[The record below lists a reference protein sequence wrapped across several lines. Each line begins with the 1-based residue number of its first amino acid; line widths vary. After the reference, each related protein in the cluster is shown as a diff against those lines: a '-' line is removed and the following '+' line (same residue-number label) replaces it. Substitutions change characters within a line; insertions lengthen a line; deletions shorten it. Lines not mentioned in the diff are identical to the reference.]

1 MAQCLGQGRSKPA
14 LVGSFA
20 NLVCVSVKEACVQRT
35 CDGCD
40 DEFESKESSN
50 FLSVEIE
57 KGVTLDGWAHRQ
69 EERVEHRC
77 ETGKCTCKSST
88 RRLSLSSV
96 PEVLFVHLKRFACSS
111 DQPSKIDT
119 EVCCLLSYM
128 ERVSQVCTR
137 SLLSWPP
144 SC

>member
-1 MAQCLGQGRSKPA
+1 MAQCHGRSKPA

-20 NLVCVSVKEACVQRT
+20 KLVCVSVKDACVRRT

-40 DEFESKESSN
+40 DESESKESSN

-57 KGVTLDGWAHRQ
+57 KGVTLDGWAQRK
-69 EERVEHRC
+69 EEFAEYRR
-77 ETGKCTCKSST
+77 ETGKCTCKTST
-88 RRLSLSSV
+88 LRLSQSLV
-96 PEVLFVHLKRFACSS
+96 PDVLFVQLKRFAYGGG
-111 DQPSKIDT
+111 QPSKIDR
-119 EVCCLLSYM
+119 EVCCLLSCI
-128 ERVSQVCTR
+128 ERVSQVCKR